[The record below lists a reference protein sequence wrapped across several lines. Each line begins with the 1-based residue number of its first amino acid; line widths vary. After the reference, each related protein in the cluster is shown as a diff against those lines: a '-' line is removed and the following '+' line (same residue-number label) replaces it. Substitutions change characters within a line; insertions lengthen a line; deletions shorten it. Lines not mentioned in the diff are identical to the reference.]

1 MARHA
6 DKAII
11 VNLSALR
18 AKYGPAGLASIRAAL
33 ARMTDAD
40 RARGLSTRLVAV
52 DRTATMDSVH
62 GPTVRDPT
70 DAPTVKAAVD
80 AAAAAV
86 TAHYLLLLGGP
97 DVLPQQQLRNPTG
110 DEDPSVPSDLP
121 YACALPASDDA
132 GDFIGPTRVV
142 GRLPDLVG
150 GTDPTYV
157 VGLLAAAAGWT
168 PRARTAYAKVF
179 ALSTDSWKI
188 STRLTMQALGGAPAS
203 VHLSPLEGP
212 AFTTALLRSRAHL
225 VNCHGGDTDP
235 RWYGERRGSA
245 TLPVALEPASLAGRV
260 STGTVVAAECC
271 YGAQH
276 YPPSLT
282 GGVASLALTYLR
294 QGAAGVVG
302 SSTLSYGPVDD
313 MGSADLLCRYLLT
326 AVLDGASLGRALLVA
341 RQRFTQEHG
350 ELDPVDLKTLAQF
363 DLLGDPSVTPVQ
375 LPVPQS
381 APTALRATSAGAGLR
396 RQVLAQ
402 VGAGLARGV
411 ARTTPEPVRRL
422 DPRRVE
428 ALARAAG
435 VTPPRAGEV
444 RSYRTSAAVPSRT
457 TFHLLESAD
466 RRRLTVLR
474 EEPGSPPTARTVVR
488 K

>member
-18 AKYGPAGLASIRAAL
+18 AKYGAAGLASIRAAL
-33 ARMTDAD
+33 ARMADAD

-52 DRTATMDSVH
+52 DRAVTMDSVH
-62 GPTVRDPT
+62 GPTVRDPA

-86 TAHYLLLLGGP
+86 TAHYLLLLGAP

-132 GDFIGPTRVV
+132 GDFVGPTRVV

-150 GTDPTYV
+150 GTDPAYL
-157 VGLLAAAAGWT
+157 VGLLDAAAGWAPHT
-168 PRARTAYAKVF
+168 RAAQAKGF
-179 ALSTDSWKI
+179 SLSTDSWKV
-188 STRLTMQALGGAPAS
+188 STRMSVQALGGDPATL
-203 VHLSPLEGP
+203 HLSPVEGP
-212 AFTTALLRSRAHL
+212 AFTAALLRARTHL

-235 RWYGERRGSA
+235 RWYGERRGTA
-245 TLPVALEPASLAGRV
+245 TLPVALEPSALAGRV
-260 STGTVVAAECC
+260 SAGTVVAAECC

-276 YPPSLT
+276 YPPALAA
-282 GGVASLALTYLR
+282 GVLSMALTYLQ

-313 MGSADLLCRYLLT
+313 MGSADLLCRYVLT

-341 RQRFTQEHG
+341 RQRFAQEHG

-375 LPVPQS
+375 LPVPRS
-381 APTALRATSAGAGLR
+381 APIALRATSAGAGLR
-396 RQVLAQ
+396 RQALAQ
-402 VGAGLARGV
+402 VGAGLAR
-411 ARTTPEPVRRL
+411 AIPRTAPDPVRRS
-422 DPRRVE
+422 DRRVD

-435 VTPPRAGEV
+435 VTPPRAGAV
-444 RSYRTSAAVPSRT
+444 RSYRTSAAVPSRA

-474 EEPGSPPTARTVVR
+474 EEPGTPPTARTVVR

>member
-18 AKYGPAGLASIRAAL
+18 AKYGAAGLASIRAAL

-52 DRTATMDSVH
+52 DRAATMDSVH

-157 VGLLAAAAGWT
+157 VGLLDAAAGWT
-168 PRARTAYAKVF
+168 PRARTAHAKVF
-179 ALSTDSWKI
+179 ALSTDSWKV
-188 STRLTMQALGGAPAS
+188 STRLTMQALGGDPAS
-203 VHLSPLEGP
+203 VHLSPVEGP
-212 AFTTALLRSRAHL
+212 AFTAALLRSRTHL

-235 RWYGERRGSA
+235 RLVRRAPRLGHA
-245 TLPVALEPASLAGRV
+245 AGRPRAGV
-260 STGTVVAAECC
+260 ARRSGQPGTVVAAECC

-276 YPPSLT
+276 YPPSLA

-313 MGSADLLCRYLLT
+313 NG
-326 AVLDGASLGRALLVA
+326 LGRPALPLPAHGRA
-341 RQRFTQEHG
+341 R
-350 ELDPVDLKTLAQF
+350 
-363 DLLGDPSVTPVQ
+363 
-375 LPVPQS
+375 
-381 APTALRATSAGAGLR
+381 
-396 RQVLAQ
+396 
-402 VGAGLARGV
+402 
-411 ARTTPEPVRRL
+411 
-422 DPRRVE
+422 RRVDW
-428 ALARAAG
+428 AG
-435 VTPPRAGEV
+435 PCWWRGSGSR
-444 RSYRTSAAVPSRT
+444 RSTASSTRSTSRRWRSST
-457 TFHLLESAD
+457 CSAT
-466 RRRLTVLR
+466 RR
-474 EEPGSPPTARTVVR
+474 
-488 K
+488 